1 MLLLFLSC
9 GKCNVLFRG
18 KGLLKAHK
26 CAKIDAELEAQH
38 SYICEFCGRVLKNV
52 ANLKLHMQ
60 THVPETER
68 RIFECHICKLG
79 GLLRRNLQNHIK
91 DAHVTYDRKRFK
103 CTYCD
108 TTCTTKSGI
117 KRHEYIHTNTFPFGC
132 YYCEKR
138 FRDRN
143 DLKVSSSK
151 TFHHCCCF
159 CCCLFG

>member
-1 MLLLFLSC
+1 MFLLFFSC

-18 KGLLKAHK
+18 KKPLKAHK
-26 CAKIDAELEAQH
+26 CTKADLEHDMQKNC
-38 SYICEFCGRVLKNV
+38 YICEFCGRVLKNA

-68 RIFECHICKLG
+68 RNFECHICKLG
-79 GLLRRNLQNHIK
+79 GFLRRNLQTHIK

-108 TTCTTKSGI
+108 TTCTTKSAI
-117 KRHEYIHTNTFPFGC
+117 KRHEYIHTNTFPFAC
-132 YYCEKR
+132 HYCEKK

-143 DLKVSSSK
+143 DLKVSSTGIDHRYYK
-151 TFHHCCCF
+151 HII
-159 CCCLFG
+159 L